1 MTDSTDARHRHLR
14 RFMAPLV
21 VLALVLGACGGDDS
35 GGTEDEGEDQAAST
49 EEYCANSLA
58 IETVAEPDIDFDAL
72 SPEQQAEEAKKF
84 ATGTL
89 RPLADKLIASAPE
102 ELEDDA
108 AVADEALTELEQ
120 TGDFEAVFGNP
131 ETVEA
136 FNNLHDY
143 DLENCDWEQVDVVAS
158 EYKFDGVPGTV
169 PAGVTSFEFDNI
181 GTEQHEMVI
190 LRKKDGETM
199 TFDQILA
206 IEDEAEAETHV
217 DFVGATFGE
226 PNDAEDL
233 YAIADVKPG
242 DYVMV
247 CFVPVGSTPEA
258 VQAAEDADREIE
270 GAPHFQQGMRAEFKV
285 TA

>member
-1 MTDSTDARHRHLR
+1 MTDSADARHRHLR
-14 RFMAPLV
+14 RFMVL
-21 VLALVLGACGGDDS
+21 VLALVLGACGGDDP

-58 IETVAEPDIDFDAL
+58 IETVADPDIDFDAL

-89 RPLADKLIASAPE
+89 RPLADRLIASAPE

-108 AVADEALTELEQ
+108 AVADAALTELEQ
-120 TGDFEAVFGNP
+120 TGDFDAVFSNP
-131 ETVEA
+131 ETIEA
-136 FNNLHDY
+136 FNNLHDF

-158 EYKFDGVPGTV
+158 EYKFDGVPATM
-169 PAGVTSFEFDNI
+169 PAGVTSFEFDNN

-190 LRKKDGETM
+190 FRKKDGDTM
-199 TFDQILA
+199 SFDQILA
-206 IEDEAEAETHV
+206 IEDEAEVETHV

-226 PNDAEDL
+226 PNDPEDL
-233 YAIADVKPG
+233 YAISDVKPG

-258 VQAAEDADREIE
+258 VEAAEAANEEIE
-270 GAPHFQQGMRAEFKV
+270 GPPHFQQGMKAEFKV